1 MSHAA
6 NEKAVYKQI
15 AVDIAAKVVSG
26 KYQPGQ
32 KIRGR
37 SALASQY
44 NVSPETV
51 RRAVFLLSQVGVL
64 EVRQGSGITILSVE
78 NAEEFLSML
87 TDAAMQ
93 GDNVT
98 QYYSTTQII
107 ENIAN
112 EFKDLCKL

>member
-1 MSHAA
+1 V
-6 NEKAVYKQI
+6 KG
-15 AVDIAAKVVSG
+15 DIMDD
-26 KYQPGQ
+26 
-32 KIRGR
+32 KIIIDRMD
-37 SALASQY
+37 
-44 NVSPETV
+44 
-51 RRAVFLLSQVGVL
+51 
-64 EVRQGSGITILSVE
+64 
-78 NAEEFLSML
+78 AEEFLSML